1 MGTFGC
7 PFYYPKINMSE
18 EFPDVKTMKI
28 FLDSSDVGEIT
39 KAVDTG
45 LIDGVTTNPTLM
57 LQSGLNPKDVLSDIS
72 TLFGWDASISAEVS
86 GDSVSELLEMADEY
100 VQINPNITIKVP
112 CTVDGLKVC
121 NDLSA
126 DDIQVNVTLVFSV
139 AQAILSAK
147 AGASFVS
154 PFVGRVDDNSFDGV
168 ELVGDIVKTFKTH
181 GVDTQVLA
189 ASLRNVKDVS
199 ECFKRGSHVV
209 TMPPKIFWKMYD
221 HVLTEQGLKKFNEDW
236 AKVMAL

>member
-1 MGTFGC
+1 M
-7 PFYYPKINMSE
+7 
-18 EFPDVKTMKI
+18 
-28 FLDSSDVGEIT
+28 
-39 KAVDTG
+39 
-45 LIDGVTTNPTLM
+45 
-57 LQSGLNPKDVLSDIS
+57 
-72 TLFGWDASISAEVS
+72 
-86 GDSVSELLEMADEY
+86 
-100 VQINPNITIKVP
+100 
-112 CTVDGLKVC
+112 
-121 NDLSA
+121 
-126 DDIQVNVTLVFSV
+126 NVTLVFSV
-139 AQAILSAK
+139 AQAILAAK